1 MLLQLKKYVPYI
13 AIFLVLV
20 IVEPTINSIL
30 NFWLQRIFN
39 YAEPGAHKIAV
50 IRLLTIGFLLWIS
63 KRIVCLL
70 SAIIRTKFICDAK
83 RDIKHNIF
91 LNIFKL
97 DTSNVTELASSGDY
111 ISIFT
116 NDIYILETRF
126 YNQIIELVSGL
137 FSIVILGGSFFALN
151 HILAASILAF
161 GIISTFV
168 PLFFAK
174 MLNSSSLKYS
184 KTVSLFTQKLK
195 EYIVAFPT
203 IKNYSI
209 EDKIT
214 EKFRQANEET
224 EASKFEYDTSLSIA
238 NNVGQLLAWFMQ
250 FIAVGIGLMLV
261 IKGDILIGT
270 VIAAQSFA
278 SDLAMPLQN
287 LISNVNSIKS
297 VKNIVKRIEN
307 VSMEAKQGSM
317 DNVQQSESYIDLY
330 AEKCDLIFDDVS
342 FVINGIHI
350 INHFSYQF
358 KSKKKYL
365 IIGVNGSGKSSLFK
379 VAKKWYPLTSGR
391 ILVGGKNIKSIPSDE
406 ISHLV
411 SYLSETVSLFS
422 GTVKENVTL
431 FRDYEEANYNIVTHE
446 AQVHLNPNRQIID
459 EGRNISSGEQR
470 RIEIARSLMNS
481 ANILIF
487 DEVVS
492 TLDVETAYEI
502 EKLALGMKENTVVFI
517 SHNFSGKLIREYDD
531 ILVIDNGKLLAHGK
545 YDELLN
551 RSEYFKRICQIKFGI

>member
-317 DNVQQSESYIDLY
+317 DNVQQSESDIDLY

>member
-1 MLLQLKKYVPYI
+1 
-13 AIFLVLV
+13 
-20 IVEPTINSIL
+20 
-30 NFWLQRIFN
+30 
-39 YAEPGAHKIAV
+39 
-50 IRLLTIGFLLWIS
+50 
-63 KRIVCLL
+63 
-70 SAIIRTKFICDAK
+70 
-83 RDIKHNIF
+83 
-91 LNIFKL
+91 
-97 DTSNVTELASSGDY
+97 
-111 ISIFT
+111 
-116 NDIYILETRF
+116 
-126 YNQIIELVSGL
+126 
-137 FSIVILGGSFFALN
+137 
-151 HILAASILAF
+151 
-161 GIISTFV
+161 
-168 PLFFAK
+168 
-174 MLNSSSLKYS
+174 
-184 KTVSLFTQKLK
+184 
-195 EYIVAFPT
+195 
-203 IKNYSI
+203 
-209 EDKIT
+209 
-214 EKFRQANEET
+214 
-224 EASKFEYDTSLSIA
+224 
-238 NNVGQLLAWFMQ
+238 
-250 FIAVGIGLMLV
+250 
-261 IKGDILIGT
+261 
-270 VIAAQSFA
+270 
-278 SDLAMPLQN
+278 
-287 LISNVNSIKS
+287 
-297 VKNIVKRIEN
+297 
-307 VSMEAKQGSM
+307 MEAKQGSM
-317 DNVQQSESYIDLY
+317 DNVQQSESDIDLY